1 MHVGLTLLNNIT
13 GVQYTSAACTKW
25 YLQQVLAAKTHFLPY
40 VGGGGVS
47 VRKPFGF
54 LKLLPADSNNVY

>member
-40 VGGGGVS
+40 VGGGGVC
-47 VRKPFGF
+47 KKALWL
-54 LKLLPADSNNVY
+54 LKTVTG